1 MTAIILD
8 TETTGL
14 RQPEPVEIA
23 YIHLPLQPES
33 YMQQEH
39 GLLSPDH
46 TTFQSRYSVGKPIEP
61 GATKIHGITEADI
74 AGLPHWS
81 TFQLPQVEFIIGH
94 KIDYDAKV
102 LGVPQAKYICTC
114 NLSRLL
120 WPELPNHKLTTV
132 VEEKFPKMATS
143 LTANA
148 HGALVDCK
156 LCLLILETAITEFEG
171 LDTWQQMYELAGVAV
186 AKAKP
191 SANRPMT
198 VMPFGKH
205 KGAAIAEIPTD
216 YLQWLATKADIS
228 DQRLL
233 EAVQKELLTR

>member
-23 YIHLPLQPES
+23 FIKLIYEPKEYLK
-33 YMQQEH
+33 QQH
-39 GLLSPDH
+39 GLLGAKH
-46 TTFQSRYSVGKPIEP
+46 ETFRARYSVSKPIEP
-61 GATKIHGITEADI
+61 GATKIHGITDNDI
-74 AGLPHWS
+74 ANLPHWS
-81 TFQLPQVEFIIGH
+81 MFQIPRGEFIIGH

-102 LGVPQAKYICTC
+102 LGVPDAKYICTC

-120 WPELPNHKLTTV
+120 WPELPNHKLTTI

-156 LCLLILETAITEFEG
+156 LCLLILETAIVEFEG
-171 LDTWQQMYELAGVAV
+171 LDTWQDMYEIAGVTV
-186 AKAKP
+186 AKAKQ
-191 SANRPMT
+191 SANKPIT

-205 KGAAIAEIPTD
+205 KGMLIADMPTD
-216 YLQWLATKADIS
+216 YLQWLATKADINN
-228 DQRLL
+228 QKLL
-233 EAVQKELLTR
+233 EAVQKVLAER